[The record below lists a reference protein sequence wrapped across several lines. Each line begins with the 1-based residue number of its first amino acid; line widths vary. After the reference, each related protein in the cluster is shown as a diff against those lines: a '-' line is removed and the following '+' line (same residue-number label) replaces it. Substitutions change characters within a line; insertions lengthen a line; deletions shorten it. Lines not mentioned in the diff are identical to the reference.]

1 MAEQKNAPQIRVAGF
16 TVEWTKQLLNHYL
29 ETSQEKNIDGI
40 YKREDVLSVSGDYGV
55 VNQIE
60 FKGRS
65 FAGASV
71 CSYGIVHTGDVVYT
85 KSPLKRI
92 HTES

>member
-40 YKREDVLSVSGDYGV
+40 YKEKMFCPFLVITALLIKSNLKAVALLAHP
-55 VNQIE
+55 
-60 FKGRS
+60 
-65 FAGASV
+65 FAVTA
-71 CSYGIVHTGDVVYT
+71 
-85 KSPLKRI
+85 
-92 HTES
+92 